1 MKKDKTYKKR
11 KLIGKGTYGTVYKAK
26 DDEGREIYALK
37 KIKLQGDDEGIP
49 STAIRE
55 ICLLKELNHLNI
67 LRLLDVIHATK
78 KITLVFE
85 FIDRDLKKVIDA
97 TLGEGLSVTTVKSF
111 LYQPLRGVTYIHK
124 YKILHR
130 DLKPQNLLITNDG
143 ILKIADFGLA
153 RGYGLPV
160 RKYAHEVVTLWYRA
174 PDVLLGSKNYAT
186 SIDIWSIGCIFAEMA
201 TGKQLFMGKNNYDQ
215 LKKIFHI
222 RGTPN
227 ERNYPGL
234 EDLPEWGSDE
244 YQFENYPEEDIKKY
258 VSKLDNDG
266 IDLLL
271 KMLQL
276 DPDKRI
282 SAEEAL
288 KHPYFNDIKDK
299 IQEIYANEDN

>member
-1 MKKDKTYKKR
+1 MKKDKTYTKT

-26 DDEGREIYALK
+26 DEEGREIYALK
-37 KIKLQGDDEGIP
+37 KIKLQGEDEGIP

-55 ICLLKELNHLNI
+55 ICLLKELNHINI

-97 TLGEGLSVTTVKSF
+97 TLGEGLSVPTVKSF
-111 LYQPLRGVTYIHK
+111 LYQLLRGMTYIHK

-160 RKYAHEVVTLWYRA
+160 RNYTHEVVTLWYRA

-186 SIDIWSIGCIFAEMA
+186 SIDMWSIGCIFAEMS
-201 TGKQLFMGKNNYDQ
+201 TGKQLFMGKNNIDQ

-227 ERNYPGL
+227 ERIYPNL

-244 YQFENYPEEDIKKY
+244 YQFENYPEEDIRKY
-258 VSKLDNDG
+258 VPKLDSNG

-276 DPDKRI
+276 DPEKRI
-282 SAEEAL
+282 SAADAL
-288 KHPYFNDIKDK
+288 KHPFFNDIQEK
-299 IQEIYANEDN
+299 IKGLYENEDY

>member
-1 MKKDKTYKKR
+1 MKKDKTYTKT

-26 DDEGREIYALK
+26 DAEGREIYALK

-55 ICLLKELNHLNI
+55 ICLLKELNHINI

-97 TLGEGLSVTTVKSF
+97 TLGEGLSVSTVKSF
-111 LYQPLRGVTYIHK
+111 LYQLLRGVKYIHN

-143 ILKIADFGLA
+143 ILKIGDFGLA

-160 RKYAHEVVTLWYRA
+160 RNYTHEVVTLWYRA

-227 ERNYPGL
+227 ERTYPEL
-234 EDLPEWGSDE
+234 EDLPKWGSDE

-258 VSKLDNDG
+258 VPKLDNDG

-282 SAEEAL
+282 SAGEAL
-288 KHPYFNDIKDK
+288 KHPYFNDIKDT
-299 IQEIYANEDN
+299 IQEIYANDDD